1 MKKYQKPSY
10 QKKQQ
15 TMIQRFHSQPVWQSS
30 PQKLKTEQKSKS
42 QDSSIKVLYEVIN
55 LTNSDSESSQ
65 DELTNKTRILDK
77 KKVDV
82 NNMCREIIMSVI
94 DNTNNKV

>member
-1 MKKYQKPSY
+1 MS
-10 QKKQQ
+10 
-15 TMIQRFHSQPVWQSS
+15 FSPVWQSS
-30 PQKLKTEQKSKS
+30 PQNWKAEQKSKS
-42 QDSSIKVLYEVIN
+42 PDCSIKVLYEVIN
-55 LTNSDSESSQ
+55 LTNSDSESSE
-65 DELTNKTRILDK
+65 DELTKKTRILDK